1 MLENKTKAAA
11 NKDETAKALAP
22 VEKRPKPVPA
32 KKTSRSLVPSDP
44 LQHYLQMVRQTH
56 RLSEDETHQLAVQ
69 VYRYKDRD
77 AALKLVTAHLR
88 LVVNIAFSFQHQ
100 FQNMLDLIQE
110 GNIGLMR
117 AIEKF
122 DPFRGVQ
129 LSSYATYWIRAYIL
143 KYILDNWRLVKV
155 GTTNMRK
162 KLLFNLNKVTNELR
176 AAGIDPAPKR
186 LAAHFKA
193 SEADIVA
200 VQRSL
205 GSSDVSLD
213 APAGDDSE
221 RTYAEVIGE
230 EEKSLE
236 EALGAKQ
243 ISELVRKHVDDFAQ
257 HLRDSDRTILYKR
270 LMSDEPLTLAEI
282 GEKHGV
288 TREAVRQAEARLK
301 KRLKKYLEGKI
312 PGLGEISFTQG

>member
-1 MLENKTKAAA
+1 MTEDKTKRAMHTDKMA
-11 NKDETAKALAP
+11 EALAP
-22 VEKRPKPVPA
+22 DEKLAKPAPA
-32 KKTSRSLVPSDP
+32 KKTSRSLVPADP

-56 RLSEDETHQLAVQ
+56 RLSEDEVHQLAVQ
-69 VYRYKDRD
+69 FYRNKDRD
-77 AALKLVTAHLR
+77 AALELVTAHLR

-117 AIEKF
+117 AVEKL
-122 DPFRGVQ
+122 DPFRGVR

-162 KLLFNLNKVTNELR
+162 KLLFNLNKVTDELR

-193 SEADIVA
+193 SEADVVA
-200 VQRSL
+200 VQKSL

-213 APAGDDSE
+213 APVGDESE

-230 EEKSLE
+230 EEKPLE
-236 EALGAKQ
+236 EALGEKQ
-243 ISELVRKHVDDFAQ
+243 VSELVRKHVDDFAKD
-257 HLRDSDRTILYKR
+257 LKESDRTILYKR

-301 KRLKKYLEGKI
+301 KKLKKHLEGKI
-312 PGLGEISFTQG
+312 AGLADISFIPG